1 MVDGR
6 GRWKYFSYFLFDF
19 WRVIWFVFAFGGG
32 GGELNG
38 MIGLREWVGGEWMV
52 GERVDG

>member
-32 GGELNG
+32 GGGVEWDDWVEG
-38 MIGLREWVGGEWMV
+38 MGGGGM
-52 GERVDG
+52 DGWGKG